1 MIFRQTDALLAVT
14 RVLGG
19 RRREVGGGQADM
31 RALVLKTP
39 VNSLGLLQ
47 LVEHVDIHR
56 GYQPR
61 EDVMN
66 LAAVEFVGPVHC
78 FRIPVGPVDGVLE
91 DSQGKGVVEVLVGGK
106 VDQAVLPVQV
116 RAGDKVQ
123 LRVHPIEAVVHII
136 DGQTIRPFDVGGD
149 DG

>member
-1 MIFRQTDALLAVT
+1 
-14 RVLGG
+14 
-19 RRREVGGGQADM
+19 M
-31 RALVLKTP
+31 RAFVLKTP

-66 LAAVEFVGPVHC
+66 LAAVEFVGPVHR

-91 DSQGKGVVEVLVGGK
+91 DGQGKGVVEVLVGGK

-123 LRVHPIEAVVHII
+123 LRVHPIEAVVNVI